1 MRVVQL
7 TCPSCGASVDENQ
20 KTCSSCGVG
29 LLFELDDSGTSLS
42 QIRMLIEQCSYEEAI
57 QKCNAFISRGIRSAD
72 VYYCLCIA
80 LLEGKRPFLH
90 SRNTIDKCINAL
102 ENALKLDDKG
112 IINLLRAFIEYDYF
126 ERKYLNRN
134 PDYSFYLKKAQERL
148 VNDDELAELETLL
161 NNKINIWRP
170 S

>member
-29 LLFELDDSGTSLS
+29 LLFELDDSVTSLS

-57 QKCNAFISRGIRSAD
+57 QKCNVFISRGIRSAD

-126 ERKYLNRN
+126 ERKFLNRTPN
-134 PDYSFYLKKAQERL
+134 YSFYLNKAQDKG
-148 VNDDELAELETLL
+148 VNSSELTHLKKYL
-161 NNKINIWRP
+161 NNNLDIWR
-170 S
+170 SL